1 MRCILLN
8 NKQQMAWV
16 NKFMTNF
23 VWDVKDSIGTS
34 NFSLLKWWLNII
46 AYKEHIFVQGWNENE
61 IPYNAFNNLIANK
74 SFNAIK

>member
-8 NKQQMAWV
+8 NYEQMAWV

-23 VWDVKDSIGTS
+23 VWDVKDS
-34 NFSLLKWWLNII
+34 SLLEWCLSII